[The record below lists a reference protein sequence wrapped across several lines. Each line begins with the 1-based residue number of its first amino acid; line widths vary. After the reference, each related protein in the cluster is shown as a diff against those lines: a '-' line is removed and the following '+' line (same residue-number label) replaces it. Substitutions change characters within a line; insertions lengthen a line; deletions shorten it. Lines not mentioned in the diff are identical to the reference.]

1 MSTIDL
7 INTSVNPL
15 NEDSIKRII
24 ELYSMNNN
32 LTSSVMGANKRNNSR
47 INMADKEELDRE
59 MFLAWKDEILNLS
72 DKEAMELFE
81 ECRIDKDFKNLRNF
95 LIRHKDV
102 ESSAMFRRLCI
113 EEKLE
118 KTYDAYRWD
127 SKGLGNT
134 PYTYVTSNKI
144 WSHKEDP
151 FRVQHDIYINT
162 NCDDTYFMANEFRKK
177 CESEGLPYLFK
188 VSESPFRDDS
198 IIIYASDELVER
210 YMEIL
215 GTIKEENPE
224 LASRINVPPLLTSKV
239 DYYGYGSEPSKGE
252 NGRNRSYNVVRTNII
267 EDAIADSARRW
278 FYRNRGLALNGFT
291 IYDAMVKECY
301 LKLTNSM
308 TRNYN
313 NACEYERELA
323 KKNKTEF
330 SEEIVKDRLGYSL
343 ELLGDPEFQSKIT
356 TNIKFNIPHILK
368 DEELFTKNPAKS
380 AISIPLD
387 NGKTCDITYGD
398 VARIVKRNAIGI
410 SKLDSFFAKKVLETV
425 MDKCEKVKI
434 SKSNFALSSDFDA
447 ERVKKARAARA
458 ARTAEK
464 NRKIA
469 ESGGGLQF
477 PKFDTL
483 KDLAAK
489 YRVEYNKEINK
500 LQVLD
505 IATNAVEE
513 DAKTAQDALFANI
526 WLSSTGLKPVQGE
539 KRPGLTDAFDVD
551 GAILYKYF
559 VKACQ
564 HSLDKTGNV
573 NSLFIF
579 KNSRKLNMSGA
590 DDMVARLFNN
600 DSQSLFID
608 SYVHSRLTSGKP
620 RTKGAETLVDLESAS
635 KRLDAAMDKKR
646 RV

>member
-7 INTSVNPL
+7 LTTAANPL

-47 INMADKEELDRE
+47 INSGDKEELDRQ
-59 MFLAWKDEILNLS
+59 MFQSWRDEIINLTEE
-72 DKEAMELFE
+72 EAMELYE
-81 ECRIDKDFKNLRNF
+81 ESKIDRDFIDLRNF
-95 LIRHKDV
+95 LLKHKDV
-102 ESSAMFRRLCI
+102 ESSAMFRRLCQD
-113 EEKLE
+113 EKLE

-127 SKGLGNT
+127 SKGRGNT
-134 PYTYVTSNKI
+134 PYTYITSNKI
-144 WSHKEDP
+144 YSHKADP

-177 CESEGLPYLFK
+177 CEAEGLPYLLK

-198 IIIYASDELVER
+198 IIIYASDEVVEK

-215 GTIKEENPE
+215 GAIKEENPE

-239 DYYGYGSEPSKGE
+239 DYYGYGSEPSKDGK
-252 NGRNRSYNVVRTNII
+252 GRNRSYNVVRTNLI
-267 EDAIADSARRW
+267 EDVIADTARRW

-291 IYDAMVKECY
+291 INQAMIKECY

-308 TRNYN
+308 QRNYN
-313 NACEYERELA
+313 NACEYEKELA
-323 KKNKTEF
+323 RRNNTEF

-343 ELLGDPEFQSKIT
+343 EMLGDPEFQEKIT
-356 TNIKFNIPHILK
+356 NNIKLNLGHVLK
-368 DEELFTKNPAKS
+368 DEELFAKNPAKS
-380 AISIPLD
+380 AISISLE

-398 VARIVKRNAIGI
+398 IARIVKRNAVGI
-410 SKLDSFFAKKVLETV
+410 SKLDANFAKIVLNRV
-425 MDKCEKVKI
+425 IEKSESEKI
-434 SKSNFALSSDFDA
+434 SKGNFAMASDFDVEKA
-447 ERVKKARAARA
+447 RKARVAAKKKAL
-458 ARTAEK
+458 E
-464 NRKIA
+464 
-469 ESGGGLQF
+469 EQPSYEF

-489 YRVEYNKEINK
+489 YRVEYDKESK
-500 LQVLD
+500 QLQVID
-505 IATNAVEE
+505 IDTAKAEQ

-526 WLSSTGLKPVQGE
+526 WLTSTGLKPVDGE

-551 GAILYKYF
+551 GALLYKYF
-559 VKACQ
+559 IKACQ
-564 HSLDKTGNV
+564 HSLDKTGNL

-579 KNSRKLNMSGA
+579 KNSKKLNMAGA

-600 DSQSLFID
+600 DRQSLFID
-608 SYVHSRLTSGKP
+608 NYVHSRLNSSKP
-620 RTKGAETLVDLESAS
+620 KTKGVETLIDLESAS
-635 KRLDAAMDKKR
+635 KRLEDALGRKK
-646 RV
+646 